1 MNAKDLIDLFYDEAR
16 SLRNDDAY
24 EKAQAVEQ
32 IGSWVNNVFHGKHP
46 KQYVPEVI
54 DLVESVLRW
63 DLSDE
68 EREGYLYGKEFLDML
83 LEELTN

>member
-16 SLRNDDAY
+16 SLRNDGAY

-83 LEELTN
+83 LEDLTN